1 MRGYTRFRDNR
12 WGGFIMKK
20 IQLSDGMPTD
30 ILSEDQPKEVVSLL
44 DKIMELSLKSG
55 LSYVEVNKA
64 LYLADKGLFE
74 RTIWRRRSQI

>member
-1 MRGYTRFRDNR
+1 
-12 WGGFIMKK
+12 MKK